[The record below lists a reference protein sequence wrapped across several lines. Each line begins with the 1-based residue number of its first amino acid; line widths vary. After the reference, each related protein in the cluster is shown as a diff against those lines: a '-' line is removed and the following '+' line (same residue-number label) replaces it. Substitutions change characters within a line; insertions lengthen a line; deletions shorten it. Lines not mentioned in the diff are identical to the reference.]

1 MKKTTKFLI
10 FLAIF
15 LILVLPVFSSAQ
27 TDTDIPDEDFLAGK
41 SLVPCG
47 RTNPAGVISN
57 PCSFKDAL
65 TLINAVIKFILFY
78 MAIPIAAIMFVY
90 AGFLMLVPG
99 SESASKKTKGK
110 EIFWNAFIGLI
121 LAAAAW
127 LIIRTI
133 LLILGYPGDW
143 IGF

>member
-1 MKKTTKFLI
+1 MSKKIKKFFIHNCTFIIVFTL
-10 FLAIF
+10 
-15 LILVLPVFSSAQ
+15 LVAPVFSFAAE
-27 TDTDIPDEDFLAGK
+27 P
-41 SLVPCG
+41 LVPCL
-47 RTNPAGVISN
+47 TEANPGSCDFNA
-57 PCSFKDAL
+57 FM
-65 TLINAVIKFILFY
+65 TLINKVIRFILFY